1 MSSSM
6 LSLLAGLGSGYLKGT
21 RQSLEDDRQAKLD
34 NQNTQLFDARMA
46 DINRANTDRQALSDA
61 AKPATANENAVTLNT
76 GDGPRVYEMPKGVDA
91 MDVAASDARQF
102 TRSLNQAPAPAP
114 PTAEPASMVQTVQ
127 RPEIGQTFAV
137 NSVAYPDKVSMQKAQ
152 TEHDAPDARN
162 DRIAAAYAATGRPM
176 EATQMQTAMRQGKL
190 ANIELDAAKAKQAR
204 DAFNATATDTFRR
217 LGTFP
222 GAVKLMTDTDA
233 LGLAGVKFEA
243 EPSANGKT
251 MRFYRTEPDGKRSF
265 VDSVDNDR
273 KGELDLIR
281 SMLKVSPEK
290 MVEWHVDAQKR
301 AIDAERWEKNFK
313 QQQDQFNTTKGL
325 QQQQIGISG
334 GSLKLA
340 QAEDLRKQTLFD
352 NEAKVPEVVKKSYAS
367 LETAAKAMDAAI
379 YKAQADGMFRPD
391 DPGAQRLMADRAAVS
406 LKMANL
412 LKPYMRDGTPGA
424 TPDPLGFN
432 KPGVAAPAVPATPSS
447 AARTVASVAAPA
459 ASMQSTLNPQLP
471 AKAPAADP
479 WAGRSF
485 AQRQADLVSRTQGAA
500 RDPELVSLEQRRVA
514 AVQAGKAAQ
523 ANALIDEFK
532 QMRSKRYGF

>member
-1 MSSSM
+1 M
-6 LSLLAGLGSGYLKGT
+6 LSLLAGLGNGYLKGAQK
-21 RQSLEDDRQAKLD
+21 RQDDERQAKLD
-34 NQNTQLFDARMA
+34 NQNTQLFDARIA
-46 DINRANTDRQALSDA
+46 DINRTNTDRQALSDA

-91 MDVAASDARQF
+91 TDVAVSDARQF
-102 TRSLNQAPAPAP
+102 TRNLSQAPAPAP

-217 LGTFP
+217 LGTFQ
-222 GAVKLMTDTDA
+222 GAIKLMTDTDA

-313 QQQDQFNTTKGL
+313 QLQDQFNTTKGL

-340 QAEDLRKQTLFD
+340 QAEDRRKQTLFD

-367 LETAAKAMDAAI
+367 LDTAAKAMDAAI
-379 YKAQADGMFRPD
+379 YKAQADGLFRPE

-412 LKPYMRDGTPGA
+412 LKPYMPDGTPGA
-424 TPDPLGFN
+424 ALDPLGFN
-432 KPGVAAPAVPATPSS
+432 KAGVAAPAVPAS
-447 AARTVASVAAPA
+447 AARPVAPA

-532 QMRSKRYGF
+532 QIRAKRYGF

>member
-6 LSLLAGLGSGYLKGT
+6 LSLLAGLGNGYLKGT

-76 GDGPRVYEMPKGVDA
+76 GDGHRVYEMPKGVDA
-91 MDVAASDARQF
+91 SDVAASDARQF
-102 TRSLNQAPAPAP
+102 TRSLSQAPAPA
-114 PTAEPASMVQTVQ
+114 TAEPASMVQTVQ

-152 TEHDAPDARN
+152 SEYDAPDARN

-176 EATQMQTAMRQGKL
+176 EATQMQTAVRQGK
-190 ANIELDAAKAKQAR
+190 AADVQLKAAQAQEAR
-204 DAFNATATDTFRR
+204 DAFNDTATDTFRR
-217 LGTFP
+217 LGTFQ

-251 MRFYRTEPDGKRSF
+251 MSFYRTEPDGKRSF
-265 VDSVDNDR
+265 VKSVGNDTD
-273 KGELDLIR
+273 GELKLIG

-290 MVEWHVDAQKR
+290 LVEWHVDAQKR
-301 AIDAERWEKNFK
+301 AIDAERWDKTFK
-313 QQQDQFNTTKGL
+313 QSQDQFNTTKGL

-340 QAEDLRKQTLFD
+340 QAENLRKQTLFD

-367 LETAAKAMDAAI
+367 LDAAAKAMDAAI
-379 YKAQADGMFRPD
+379 YKAQADGLFRPE

-412 LKPYMRDGTPGA
+412 LKPYMPDGTPGA
-424 TPDPLGFN
+424 APDPLGFN
-432 KPGVAAPAVPATPSS
+432 KAGVVAPAVPAS
-447 AARTVASVAAPA
+447 AARPVAPAAAPA
-459 ASMQSTLNPQLP
+459 ASMQSTLNAQPP
-471 AKAPAADP
+471 AKAPVADP

-485 AQRQADLVSRTQGAA
+485 AQRQADLVSRAQGAA
-500 RDPELVSLEQRRVA
+500 RDPELINLEQRRNA

-532 QMRSKRYGF
+532 QIRAKRYGF

>member
-6 LSLLAGLGSGYLKGT
+6 LSLLAGLGNGYLKGT
-21 RQSLEDDRQAKLD
+21 QKRQDDERQAKLD

-61 AKPATANENAVTLNT
+61 AKPAAANENAVTLNT
-76 GDGPRVYEMPKGVDA
+76 GDGARVYEMPKGIDA
-91 MDVAASDARQF
+91 TDVAASDARQF
-102 TRSLNQAPAPAP
+102 TRNLNQAPAPAP
-114 PTAEPASMVQTVQ
+114 AAADPASMAKTVQ

-152 TEHDAPDARN
+152 TEYDAPDARN
-162 DRIAAAYAATGRPM
+162 ARIAAAYAATGRPM
-176 EATQMQTAMRQGKL
+176 EGVQMQTAVRQGK
-190 ANIELDAAKAKQAR
+190 AADVQLKAAQTQEAR
-204 DAFNATATDTFRR
+204 DAFNNTAMDSFRN
-217 LGTFP
+217 LGTFQ
-222 GAVKLMTDTDA
+222 GAAKLMTDTGA
-233 LGLAGVKFEA
+233 FGLAGVKFDA
-243 EPSANGKT
+243 EPSADGKT
-251 MRFYRTEPDGKRSF
+251 MAFYKTGPDGKRSLF
-265 VDSVDNDR
+265 NSVSNDR
-273 KGELDLIR
+273 DGELKVIQ
-281 SMLKVSPEK
+281 SMLKVPADK
-290 MVEWHVDAQKR
+290 LVDWHLDAQKR
-301 AIDAERWEKNFK
+301 AIDTEHWDKTFK
-313 QQQDQFNTTKGL
+313 QSQDQFNVTKGL
-325 QQQQIGISG
+325 QQQQIGLSAG
-334 GSLKLA
+334 HLKLA
-340 QAEDLRKQTLFD
+340 QADDLRKQTLFD

-412 LKPYMRDGTPGA
+412 LKPYMPDATPGA
-424 TPDPLGFN
+424 APDPLGLN
-432 KPGVAAPAVPATPSS
+432 NADKAPPAPAATKPI
-447 AARTVASVAAPA
+447 APTAPA
-459 ASMQSTLNPQLP
+459 ASMQSTVKTPPPVN
-471 AKAPAADP
+471 APAPDP

-532 QMRSKRYGF
+532 QIRAKRYGF

>member
-6 LSLLAGLGSGYLKGT
+6 LSLLAGLGNGYLKGT
-21 RQSLEDDRQAKLD
+21 RQNLEDERQAKLD

-46 DINRANTDRQALSDA
+46 DINRANTDRHALSDA
-61 AKPATANENAVTLNT
+61 AKPATAHENAVTLNI

-91 MDVAASDARQF
+91 TDVAASDARQF
-102 TRSLNQAPAPAP
+102 TRSLSQAPAPAP
-114 PTAEPASMVQTVQ
+114 ATSEPASMVQTVQ

-152 TEHDAPDARN
+152 TQYDAPDARN

-176 EATQMQTAMRQGKL
+176 EATQMQTAVRQGK
-190 ANIELDAAKAKQAR
+190 AADVQLKAAQAQEAR
-204 DAFNATATDTFRR
+204 DAFNDTAMDTFRR
-217 LGTFP
+217 LGTFQ

-251 MRFYRTEPDGKRSF
+251 MAFYKTGPDGKRSF
-265 VDSVDNDR
+265 VKSVGNDTE
-273 KGELDLIR
+273 GELKLIG

-290 MVEWHVDAQKR
+290 LVEWHVDAQKR

-340 QAEDLRKQTLFD
+340 QAENLRKQTLFD

-379 YKAQADGMFRPD
+379 YKAQADGLFRPE

-412 LKPYMRDGTPGA
+412 LKPYMPDGTPGA
-424 TPDPLGFN
+424 APDPLGFN
-432 KPGVAAPAVPATPSS
+432 KAGVAAPAAAATPVS
-447 AARTVASVAAPA
+447 AARTVAPAAAPA
-459 ASMQSTLNPQLP
+459 ASMQSTLSAQPP

-479 WAGRSF
+479 WGGRSF

-500 RDPELVSLEQRRVA
+500 RDPELINLEQRRNA

-532 QMRSKRYGF
+532 QIRAKRYGF